1 MNDFADTSA
10 DKAQIRLRMMKM
22 RGDLPVREAKI
33 AGGQIM
39 HRILTLPEFACPV
52 PEPAVIGLYSPIRT
66 EVDLLSHAALLRGR
80 GLLTALPRI
89 SGNMLVFSVVAVGKN
104 LRPGFFGIMEPLPE
118 TDEVLCQNLYAIC
131 IPGLAFDRTGARLGY
146 GKGYYDRFL
155 QLAPDAR
162 RPLLIGVGYDFQL
175 IDAVPQDRYD
185 QILDYIITPSE
196 TVAVRGFDSAGR

>member
-22 RGDLPVREAKI
+22 RGDLPAREAKI

-39 HRILTLPEFACPV
+39 QRILALPELACPV

-89 SGNMLVFSVVAVGKN
+89 YGDMLVFGVVTDGKN
-104 LRPGFFGIMEPLPE
+104 LRPGVFGIMEPLPE
-118 TDEVLCQNLYAIC
+118 ADEVLCRDFYAIC

-155 QLAPDAR
+155 QLAPGVR
-162 RPLLIGVGYDFQL
+162 RPFLIGVGYDFQL
-175 IDAVPQDRYD
+175 IDAIPQDRHD
-185 QILDYIITPSE
+185 QKLDYIITPSE
-196 TVAVRGFDSAGR
+196 TVAARGFGCTDR

>member
-1 MNDFADTSA
+1 MNDFADTGA
-10 DKAQIRLRMMKM
+10 DKEQIRLRMMKI
-22 RGDLPVREAKI
+22 RGDLPAREAKI

-39 HRILTLPEFACPV
+39 QRILALPELACSV
-52 PEPAVIGLYSPIRT
+52 PEPFVIGLYSPIRT
-66 EVDLLSHAALLRGR
+66 EVDLLSHAALLHRR

-89 SGNMLVFSVVAVGKN
+89 CGDMLVFGIVTDGKN
-104 LRPGFFGIMEPLPE
+104 LHPGVFGIMEPLPE
-118 TDEVLCQNLYAIC
+118 TDEVLCRDLYAIC

-155 QLAPDAR
+155 QLPPDAR
-162 RPLLIGVGYDFQL
+162 RQLLIGVGYDFQL

>member
-10 DKAQIRLRMMKM
+10 YKAQIRLRMMKI
-22 RGDLPVREAKI
+22 RGDLPAREAKI
-33 AGGQIM
+33 AGEQIM
-39 HRILTLPEFACPV
+39 QRILALPELACPV

-66 EVDLLSHAALLRGR
+66 EVDLLSHAALFRGR

-89 SGNMLVFSVVAVGKN
+89 YGDMLVFGVVTDEKN
-104 LRPGFFGIMEPLPE
+104 LRPGVFGIMEPLPE
-118 TDEVLCQNLYAIC
+118 ADEVLCRDFYAIC

-155 QLAPDAR
+155 QQAPGDR

-175 IDAVPQDRYD
+175 IDAIPQDRYD
-185 QILDYIITPSE
+185 LKLDYIITPSE
-196 TVAVRGFDSAGR
+196 TAAARGFGCTGR